1 MGLGFSPLPYRLQ
14 LNRRAPSTVQPESNT
29 IVVVSFSL
37 IDTVNPKLENSS
49 RQ

>member
-29 IVVVSFSL
+29 IVVASFSL
-37 IDTVNPKLENSS
+37 IQTVN
-49 RQ
+49 R